1 MHATRASA
9 ASSVKWSAVEYGGL
23 ALISFSSLVIY
34 ARFLSASEFGLFS
47 IALSIIELMALLVS
61 MLFHDALVQRRDV
74 RELHYDTAFTATPAL
89 SAVVVALCWSI
100 APVVSRRAA
109 TPDAGPVLLW
119 LSLSLPLMAA
129 SATLMARRRRE
140 LDFRTL
146 AVSSL
151 VGRTAG
157 AAAGI
162 ALVVLGSGVWA
173 LVAQHVLFAMFT
185 SVVLWVRCADR
196 PRLRFGILEFRELIG
211 FGLACVSALM
221 LCFSARRI
229 FLVASGL
236 ILGTYGTGLLNLA
249 FRVVETLWSIAAT
262 AVTHITLPLLS
273 SLQGDEG
280 RFGRAFQAALAL
292 VCLVSYFGFVLLG
305 ATAPEVVALLFGS
318 QWVQISPYVTLLSL
332 QVLTQAPRTAVI
344 AAQKALGRPR
354 DFLLCQAAELGV
366 VVAAIALFGV
376 PSVGWAIGIWLARE
390 AVGSVMQWWMFRGA
404 THMGIRHSL
413 GGARVPL
420 IAALA
425 MFAAVSAC
433 RELLTQALGPLA
445 ALMVLV
451 PVGAIVYLACVAL
464 LRPALLVELI
474 RFAHFAFR
482 RVQPAAT

>member
-1 MHATRASA
+1 MQATRASA

-23 ALISFSSLVIY
+23 TLISFSSLIIY
-34 ARFLSASEFGLFS
+34 ARFLSASEFGLFA
-47 IALSIIELMALLVS
+47 IALSIIELMALLVT
-61 MLFHDALVQRRDV
+61 MLFHDALVQRQDV
-74 RELHYDTAFTATPAL
+74 RELHYDTAFTATLAL
-89 SAVVVALCWSI
+89 SAVVVALCWGI
-100 APVVSRRAA
+100 APVVSRQAA
-109 TPDAGPVLLW
+109 SPDAAPVLLW
-119 LSLSLPLMAA
+119 LSLSLPLMAL

-162 ALVVLGSGVWA
+162 ALVALGYGVWA

-196 PRLRFGILEFRELIG
+196 PRLRFGMLEFRELIG
-211 FGLACVSALM
+211 FGLACVSALF

-229 FLVASGL
+229 FLVASGFL
-236 ILGTYGTGLLNLA
+236 LGTYGAGLVNLA

-273 SLQGDEG
+273 SLQGDG
-280 RFGRAFQAALAL
+280 DRFGRAFQAAVGLM
-292 VCLVSYFGFVLLG
+292 CLVSYFGFVLLG
-305 ATAPEVVALLFGS
+305 ATAPEVVAVLFGS
-318 QWVQISPYVTLLSL
+318 QWAAIAPYVTLLAL
-332 QVLTQAPRTAVI
+332 QVLAQAPRTAVFV
-344 AAQKALGRPR
+344 AQKALGRPR
-354 DFLLCQAAELGV
+354 DLLLCQGAELV
-366 VVAAIALFGV
+366 FIVAAIAVFGV

-390 AVGSVMQWWMFRGA
+390 AVGSLMQWWMFRGA
-404 THMGIRHSL
+404 THMAARKSL
-413 GGARVPL
+413 AGARVPL
-420 IAALA
+420 VAALA

-433 RELLTQALGPLA
+433 RELLTQALDPLA

-451 PVGAIVYLACVAL
+451 PVGAIVYFACVAV

-474 RFAHFAFR
+474 RFAHFVFR